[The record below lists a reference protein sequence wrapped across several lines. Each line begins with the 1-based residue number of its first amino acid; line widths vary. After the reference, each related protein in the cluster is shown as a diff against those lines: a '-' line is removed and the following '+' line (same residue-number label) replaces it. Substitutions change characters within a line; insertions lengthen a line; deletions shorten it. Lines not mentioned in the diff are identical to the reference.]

1 MLPSKLKI
9 WKALI
14 VSDMTEAPNTRPADR
29 TVKMDLLADISVR
42 VTVEVGSASLT
53 LASLLELGEGS
64 VLELDRQV
72 NDPLDLLVN
81 GKLVARGEIV
91 ETNGRYGIR
100 VIDVAQDGERL
111 TGMEARS

>member
-1 MLPSKLKI
+1 M
-9 WKALI
+9 
-14 VSDMTEAPNTRPADR
+14 SDMSEAPNARPADR
-29 TVKMDLLADISVR
+29 AVKMDMFADISVR

-81 GKLVARGEIV
+81 GTLVARGEIV
-91 ETNGRYGIR
+91 ETNGRFGIR
-100 VIDVAQDGERL
+100 IIDVAQDGDRL
-111 TGMEARS
+111 SGLEARS

>member
-1 MLPSKLKI
+1 
-9 WKALI
+9 
-14 VSDMTEAPNTRPADR
+14 
-29 TVKMDLLADISVR
+29 MDLLADVSLR
-42 VTVEVGSASLT
+42 VSVEVGSASLT

-81 GKLVARGEIV
+81 GTLIARGEIV

-100 VIDVAQDGERL
+100 IIDVAQDGNRL
-111 TGMEARS
+111 AGMEARL

>member
-1 MLPSKLKI
+1 M
-9 WKALI
+9 
-14 VSDMTEAPNTRPADR
+14 SDMTEAPNSRPSDHAF
-29 TVKMDLLADISVR
+29 KMDLLADISLR

-81 GKLVARGEIV
+81 GTLIARGEIV
-91 ETNGRYGIR
+91 DTNGRFGIR
-100 VIDVAQDGERL
+100 IVEVAQDGGRL
-111 TGMEARS
+111 ASMEAR

>member
-1 MLPSKLKI
+1 M
-9 WKALI
+9 
-14 VSDMTEAPNTRPADR
+14 SDMTEAPNTRPADR
-29 TVKMDLLADISVR
+29 TVKMDLLADITVR
-42 VTVEVGSASLT
+42 VTVEVGSTSLT
-53 LASLLELGEGS
+53 LASLLDLGEGS

-81 GKLVARGEIV
+81 GKLVAKGEIV
-91 ETNGRYGIR
+91 EANGRYGIR